1 MKAQAKPDAEL
12 RRKVLRDPVL
22 LLAFGF
28 GTGLAPRAPG
38 TVGSLLGI
46 PLAWGTLALQL
57 HLQLIL
63 AGALFILGIWL
74 CGEAGRR
81 LAVHDHP
88 GIVWDEIVAMY
99 LVLLA
104 LPVSVMFWAA
114 GYVLFRLFD
123 IWKPWPIRDLDHRLG
138 GGLGTMLDDLLAAL
152 YAASLLSFGR
162 WLMF

>member
-1 MKAQAKPDAEL
+1 LDAEL
-12 RRKVLRDPVL
+12 RRKVLRDPIL

-38 TVGSLLGI
+38 TVGSLLGVL
-46 PLAWGTLALQL
+46 LAWATLPLPMNL
-57 HLQLIL
+57 RLSL
-63 AGALFILGIWL
+63 AVVLFVIGIWL

-81 LAVHDHP
+81 LQVHDHP

-104 LPVSVMFWAA
+104 LPATVGDSIA
-114 GYVLFRLFD
+114 GYLLFRLFD

-152 YAASLLSFGR
+152 YAASLIGFGR
-162 WLMF
+162 WLVF